1 MKNYLILG
9 GIAFVAVFMGQLL
22 SAYITSSRPNNV
34 SKFNVKEEMIA
45 RDLDGRVIQLAG
57 GQVWPL
63 DSSQNIRVKVE
74 GKKPLDEYVVVI
86 VEVSA
91 SAQVQQETPA
101 GPKEQFSTTPNSKD
115 VPKTQKL
122 PTKLQLKGMMKLTYE
137 LVDSNWYLI
146 GAEGLGMKAY
156 PLD

>member
-1 MKNYLILG
+1 MKNNLILG
-9 GIAFVAVFMGQLL
+9 AIAFVAVFMGQLL
-22 SAYITSSRPNNV
+22 STYITSSRPNNV
-34 SKFNVKEEMIA
+34 SKFNVKEETIA

-57 GQVWPL
+57 GQIWPL
-63 DSSQNIRVKVE
+63 DSSQNIRVKVD
-74 GKKPLDEYVVVI
+74 GKKPSDEYVVVI
-86 VEVSA
+86 VEVMA
-91 SAQVQQETPA
+91 SAQVQQETV
-101 GPKEQFSTTPNSKD
+101 GPKEQFSTAPNSKD

-137 LVDSNWYLI
+137 LVDNNWYLI

>member
-1 MKNYLILG
+1 MKNNLILG
-9 GIAFVAVFMGQLL
+9 AIAFVAVFMGQLL
-22 SAYITSSRPNNV
+22 STYITSSRPNNV
-34 SKFNVKEEMIA
+34 SKFSVKEETIA

-57 GQVWPL
+57 GQIWPL
-63 DSSQNIRVKVE
+63 DSSQNIRVKVD

-86 VEVSA
+86 VEVMA
-91 SAQVQQETPA
+91 SAQVQQETV
-101 GPKEQFSTTPNSKD
+101 GPKEQFSTAPNSKD

-137 LVDSNWYLI
+137 LVDNNWYLI